1 MYMYLLAEIQH
12 YYFSCNQLCQCDT
25 WVPTSDDAMI
35 RQLRIVA
42 VRLLVVYMASPTV
55 YGIV

>member
-1 MYMYLLAEIQH
+1 MYLLAETQH

-35 RQLRIVA
+35 RQLRSVA